1 MFFYHDYFPPKILS
15 YIDAVQNRKG
25 RVVSVKTVVFSG
37 NVQACLQRLQG
48 IPGLSH
54 WRPFCF
60 SSWWYDNLYV
70 RCIYMI
76 ILNSCSLTCLKKVH
90 FFTLTCV
97 FYWTQTPIF
106 TVTRKIDN
114 TCVINMLFDSDNTL
128 TNKVISNLWVLL
140 SSPNYLRLPLILLPY
155 RCWFNGRFLTWC
167 CCVKTNRIFRG
178 WTKDYL
184 CGVSKFLISST
195 NDIINY
201 VHIFHENTS
210 STSYMHSSGMLRTH
224 QNMKNSLSHCLHLI
238 DRP

>member
-1 MFFYHDYFPPKILS
+1 MLS

-60 SSWWYDNLYV
+60 SLWLYDNLLV
-70 RCIYMI
+70 RYIYMI
-76 ILNSCSLTCLKKVH
+76 ILNSCSLKCLKKVH

-106 TVTRKIDN
+106 TITRKIDN

-140 SSPNYLRLPLILLPY
+140 SSPNYLRLPLIWCHIGVDLMVDFSLDVAAWKQIVFFEAELKTTCVEFRNFLCLVQTISQVKCIFWRKYLLD
-155 RCWFNGRFLTWC
+155 L
-167 CCVKTNRIFRG
+167 
-178 WTKDYL
+178 
-184 CGVSKFLISST
+184 
-195 NDIINY
+195 
-201 VHIFHENTS
+201 VHA
-210 STSYMHSSGMLRTH
+210 
-224 QNMKNSLSHCLHLI
+224 
-238 DRP
+238 